1 MHVKRNSRKSE
12 KKFNIT
18 LNKRKN
24 SISARNA
31 QEMAFLSAALHFAPL
46 KQRLKR
52 KCFYQTWLLA
62 DIYSHQFIRAA
73 VKKKQPTS
81 PANVRHIA
89 ICGNFVVILMRMV
102 TPMRM
107 PYFVASATRM
117 HFKCLPDK

>member
-18 LNKRKN
+18 LNERKN

-73 VKKKQPTS
+73 VKKKTTNFS
-81 PANVRHIA
+81 GKRPAHCN
-89 ICGNFVVILMRMV
+89 MRQF
-102 TPMRM
+102 RCDFNENGDANENALLRRLGDKNAFQM
-107 PYFVASATRM
+107 PSR
-117 HFKCLPDK
+117 